1 MRGLILL
8 AAVFQLCQG
17 APREYYDLDDLV
29 QDLIYPDYI
38 TDTEA
43 FVPSRP
49 ILYYGKREA
58 KADPQSVI
66 IPNINNHP
74 ATLLLDEFASSRVRE
89 LSKLFG

>member
-8 AAVFQLCQG
+8 AVVFQLCQG

-58 KADPQSVI
+58 KADPQSVVV
-66 IPNINNHP
+66 PNINIGTSTT
-74 ATLLLDEFASSRVRE
+74 TLLLKEI
-89 LSKLFG
+89 SKLFG